1 MCLGHARVTMRK
13 LAIAAERLAL
23 NVSSDNQEPVIP
35 SEGAKRRSRGIAVV
49 LAEWL
54 SMGTAAL

>member
-1 MCLGHARVTMRK
+1 MRK

-49 LAEWL
+49 AP
-54 SMGTAAL
+54 G